1 MRYLL
6 PLVALCAACGSPT
19 SEADAGP
26 DAGSNPPPTTFC
38 FGRPKLEF
46 CEDFDEFAL
55 PGAFDSLHDLGGD
68 ATVDQSTSTTAP
80 KSVSM
85 RSTRDGAHVTLSKT
99 VDGTLTFKT
108 FVQLR
113 VEAKPASGVVE
124 VLSISRPSEHYGV
137 WLNAAN
143 ELSVTADGDTLG
155 SLALPSTDWS
165 SVRLDVGH
173 DGGTRFVSFKIGD
186 AIVVDKQPMLDAG
199 GSLPSPTFTIGLGP
213 DAGAGWNVRFDTV
226 TFIYN

>member
-6 PLVALCAACGSPT
+6 PLVALCAACGSSP
-19 SEADAGP
+19 SEADAGL

-55 PGAFDSLHDLGGD
+55 PGAFDLAANVGGE
-68 ATVDQSTSTTAP
+68 ATIDDSTSTTTP

-85 RSTRDGAHVTLSKT
+85 RSTTDGAHVTLSKT
-99 VDGTLTFKT
+99 VDGELTFKT
-108 FVQLR
+108 FLQMR
-113 VEAKPASGVVE
+113 VEAKPTAGVVE
-124 VLSISRPSEHYGV
+124 VLSIARPNEHYGV

-155 SLALPSTDWS
+155 SMALPSSDWS

-186 AIVVDKQPMLDAG
+186 AIVVDKKPMLDAG
-199 GSLPSPTFTIGLGP
+199 SSLPSPTFTIGLGP

-226 TFIYN
+226 TFIFN